1 MTGGHGN
8 YGVCNTHLIIMES
21 MQINRLALFS
31 LLWIRRQELQRR
43 IKSYY
48 STKGAAGVCK
58 RERIRGGVMNTLQQ
72 QRYTLDYAAKSIL
85 VNSLK

>member
-21 MQINRLALFS
+21 MQMNRLALFS
-31 LLWIRRQELQRR
+31 LSRIRRRELQRR

-48 STKGAAGVCK
+48 STKGAAVYAN
-58 RERIRGGVMNTLQQ
+58 ERR
-72 QRYTLDYAAKSIL
+72 KEEE
-85 VNSLK
+85 